1 MVRWVWQNR
10 LVLSVNR
17 FFRLF
22 VRWVLIWL
30 SYLVRTLRRHAL
42 VTARFFALLIKP
54 RNPNNLFV
62 AGLEGAYTAPEVGVT
77 GSAADP
83 NDPQHRRSLLW
94 AGGSAEAAPAEAPL
108 NTDAVSLWRGG
119 RRVTAAESN
128 PAAVGV
134 NRRFSYFDVLAAQ
147 LKKISGPQIKDLEA
161 LVQRLARKWLDM
173 DEIFEQIPRRNK
185 FDVGETLRYNIPRY
199 AGKILNFKWATKDL
213 PVPQLSKPARILVIG
228 DVSHSMVHY
237 VSVILYFM
245 HMLNF
250 RFIVDSYIFSEN
262 ATHSAPFLNGLG
274 TFEEKVHRLVVGAKS
289 WNAGTRFGSALEEIA
304 TQAHVDAY
312 THVLIATD
320 GKVSLQGQEAIKIER
335 YMKELRAKAKQV
347 VFLTPSA
354 EFSEGASGKAK
365 PDRLGSF
372 EYGFVEIPIFE
383 MGPPLWYGVLSRY
396 ADRLYLVR
404 SVQDLVDMTE
414 DLIVASKG

>member
-1 MVRWVWQNR
+1 LVRWLWQNR
-10 LVLSVNR
+10 LVLAFTR

-22 VRWVLIWL
+22 GRWLLIWL
-30 SYLVRTLRRHAL
+30 TYFLRVLRRYTL

-54 RNPNNLFV
+54 RDPNNVFV
-62 AGLEGAYTAPEVGVT
+62 SGREGSYAAPEFGVS
-77 GSAADP
+77 GAEDP
-83 NDPQHRRSLLW
+83 SDSQPRQTLLW
-94 AGGSAEAAPAEAPL
+94 AASGAAGAPL
-108 NTDAVSLWRGG
+108 DTDAISLWRGG
-119 RRVTAAESN
+119 RRVTAQEAGSG
-128 PAAVGV
+128 AAAA
-134 NRRFSYFDVLAAQ
+134 NRRFAYLDVLAAQ
-147 LKKISGPQIKDLEA
+147 LKKISGPQIRELES
-161 LVQRLARKWLDM
+161 LVQRLARKWLDI
-173 DEIFEQIPRRNK
+173 DDVFEQVPRRNK
-185 FDVGETLRYNIPRY
+185 LDVGATLRYNIPRY

-213 PVPQLSKPARILVIG
+213 PIPQLSKPARILVIG

-250 RFIVDSYIFSEN
+250 RFVVDSYIFSEN

-274 TFEEKVHRLVVGAKS
+274 TFEEKVQRLVAGAKS

-304 TQAHVDAY
+304 AQAHVDEY

-320 GKVSLQGQEAIKIER
+320 GKVSLQGQEAEKIER
-335 YMKELRAKAKQV
+335 GMKELRARAKQV

-354 EFSEGASGKAK
+354 EFSEGASGKSKA
-365 PDRLGSF
+365 DRLGSF
-372 EYGFVEIPIFE
+372 KYEFVEIPIFE

-414 DLIVASKG
+414 DLIMSSRG

>member
-10 LVLSVNR
+10 LVQAVKR

-22 VRWVLIWL
+22 VRWLLIWL
-30 SYLVRTLRRHAL
+30 SFLARVLRRHAL
-42 VTARFFALLIKP
+42 VTARFFALLIRP
-54 RNPNNLFV
+54 RDPNNVFV
-62 AGLEGAYTAPEVGVT
+62 AGLEGAYTAPEMGVT
-77 GSAADP
+77 SPDDPVGSEG
-83 NDPQHRRSLLW
+83 RRSLLW
-94 AGGSAEAAPAEAPL
+94 AVGGGAAVPDEAAL
-108 NTDAVSLWRGG
+108 DTDAISLWRGG
-119 RRVTAAESN
+119 RRVTAAESG
-128 PAAVGV
+128 PGAAAA
-134 NRRFSYFDVLAAQ
+134 NRRFSYLDVLAAQ
-147 LKKISGPQIKDLEA
+147 LKKISGPQIKELEA

-173 DEIFEQIPRRNK
+173 DEVFEQIPRRNK
-185 FDVGETLRYNIPRY
+185 LDVGQTLRYNIPRY

-250 RFIVDSYIFSEN
+250 RFVVDSYIFSEN

-274 TFEEKVHRLVVGAKS
+274 TFEEKVQRLVAGAKS

-304 TQAHVDAY
+304 TQAYVDEY

-320 GKVSLQGQEAIKIER
+320 GKVALQGQEAAKIER

-354 EFSEGASGKAK
+354 EFSEGASGKSKA
-365 PDRLGSF
+365 DRLGSF
-372 EYGFVEIPIFE
+372 KYEFVEIPIFE
-383 MGPPLWYGVLSRY
+383 MGPPLWYGVLSHY

-414 DLIVASKG
+414 DLIVASRG